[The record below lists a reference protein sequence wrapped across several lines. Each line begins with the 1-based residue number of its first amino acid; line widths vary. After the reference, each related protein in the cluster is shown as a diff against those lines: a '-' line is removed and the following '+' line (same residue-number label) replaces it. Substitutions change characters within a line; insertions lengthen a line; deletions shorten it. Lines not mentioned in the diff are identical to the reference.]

1 MSKFL
6 PVYFFLL
13 SFSFYTTAQTPE
25 QSPTQS
31 KPDTAR
37 IGLLL
42 RLGYYNLNRPWP
54 DKSYPDSA
62 MLFFNR
68 ALQLSATLREAEWEN
83 KAWAAIG
90 AAYMK
95 TDDLSRAKASF
106 FHIVEYYRKTGD
118 KVQEAFTWLKLGEL
132 IPVSPKEDLPDK
144 IQCLEDARSLF
155 RQTHRPEGDA
165 EAFMHIAE
173 AHLHQDKLDQAE
185 TELLQV
191 LDMYKAIGYKKL
203 HYTYDLL
210 AEVSKLKL
218 DLHNELKY
226 RMEAIK
232 TMEATAD
239 TAEAD
244 SYYSRVALVY
254 ADLDMYDLSVTWIQK
269 GLQVLKERRSY
280 EDYYGDLSLL
290 IYDWIKLD
298 KPQQAIA
305 FLEKTEK
312 EVPPVN
318 LAHRVDLNEMYGN
331 CYAAMK
337 SYEKAEQYYMEMM
350 RDYKVTNFNK
360 DFYTKGA
367 WMVTDFI
374 HYYQVLA
381 TFYLT
386 TKQYAKA
393 GPYVSKVLELPP
405 GVVRPVTLYKF
416 HQMQFVVDSAA
427 GNYISAIQHFELHKR
442 INDSLFNATK
452 SQQIADLQIKY
463 EIEKKEQSYKL
474 LEAQAKSEHAE
485 LQNVSLQR
493 NITIGGVAML
503 LIIAGLAYNGYRNK
517 QRSNRNMQ
525 IKQAEINQQNKSLQ
539 SLLQE
544 KEWLLKEVHHRVKNN
559 LQIIISLLNAQ
570 SDFLDNPSAIH
581 AIRESRERMQAIAL
595 IHQKLYQP
603 DYGPKINMLSY
614 IQDLV
619 SYLESSF
626 TVARGIYFQMEI
638 DEVSLDVSQAVPLGL
653 ILNEAITNAVKYA
666 FPGGRRGTIVVSLR
680 RQGARNVLLR
690 IADNGVGLP
699 GNFDFNRN
707 NSLGMQLIRL
717 FAEQLE
723 GELFFQGKDG
733 VEITLLFKQ
742 EFAVSVQQHAMA

>member
-1 MSKFL
+1 MSKIL
-6 PVYFFLL
+6 PVNFFLL
-13 SFSFYTTAQTPE
+13 SLTVCVAAQTPE
-25 QSPTQS
+25 QRLAQS
-31 KPDTAR
+31 KPDTTDVGR
-37 IGLLL
+37 LL

-62 MLFFNR
+62 LLFFNQ
-68 ALQLSATLREAEWEN
+68 ALQLSITLRNGDWEN

-95 TDDLSRAKASF
+95 SDDLSRAKASF

-118 KVQEAFTWLKLGEL
+118 KVQEGLTWLKLGEL
-132 IPVSPKEDLPDK
+132 IPVRPKEDLPDK
-144 IQCLEDARSLF
+144 IQSLENARTLF
-155 RQTHRPEGDA
+155 KETQRPQEDA

-173 AHLHQDKLDQAE
+173 AHIYQDKLDQAE
-185 TELLQV
+185 TELSRV

-232 TMEATAD
+232 TMEATVD

-254 ADLDMYDLSVTWIQK
+254 ADLDMYDLSITWIQK
-269 GLQVLKERRSY
+269 GLQVLKKRRSY

-290 IYDWIKLD
+290 IYDWIRLD

-337 SYEKAEQYYMEMM
+337 SYARAEQYYMEMVK
-350 RDYKVTNFNK
+350 DYRVTSFNK
-360 DFYTKGA
+360 DFYTKGS

-405 GVVRPVTLYKF
+405 GVVRPVTMYKF

-427 GNYISAIQHFELHKR
+427 GNYISAIRHFELHKS
-442 INDSLFNATK
+442 INDSLFNATR

-503 LIIAGLAYNGYRNK
+503 LIIAGFAYNGYRNK
-517 QRSNRNMQ
+517 RRSNRNMQ
-525 IKQAEINQQNKSLQ
+525 IKQAEINEQNKSLQ

-581 AIRESRERMQAIAL
+581 AIKESRERMQAIAL

-603 DYGPKINMLSY
+603 DYGPKINMSSY

-626 TVARGIYFQMEI
+626 TVARGIYFQLEI
-638 DEVSLDVSQAVPLGL
+638 DEISLDVSQAVPLGL

-680 RQGARNVLLR
+680 RQSARNILLR
-690 IADNGVGLP
+690 IADNGIGLP

-723 GELFFQGKDG
+723 GELFFEGKDG

-742 EFAVSVQQHAMA
+742 EFAVPVQHAMA

>member
-1 MSKFL
+1 MRNSL
-6 PVYFFLL
+6 PVYFFL
-13 SFSFYTTAQTPE
+13 FFFAFYTAAQTSA
-25 QSPTQS
+25 QSPAQS
-31 KPDTAR
+31 RSDTAR
-37 IGLLL
+37 ISHLL
-42 RLGYYNLNRPWP
+42 RLGNYDLNRPWP

-62 MLFFNR
+62 LLFFNQ
-68 ALQLSATLREAEWEN
+68 ALQLSTTLQEPEWKN

-95 TDDLSRAKASF
+95 ADDLSRAKAGF

-118 KVQEAFTWLKLGEL
+118 KIQEGVAWLKLGEL
-132 IPVSPKEDLPDK
+132 IPVITKEGLPDK
-144 IQCLEDARSLF
+144 IQSLENARSLF
-155 RQTHRPEGDA
+155 KQMHRPQEEA

-173 AHLHQDKLDQAE
+173 AHLHQEKLDQAE
-185 TELLQV
+185 TELFGV
-191 LDMYKAIGYKKL
+191 LDTFRTIGYKKL
-203 HYTYDLL
+203 HYAYDLL

-244 SYYSRVALVY
+244 SWYSRVALVY

-269 GLQVLKERRSY
+269 ALEVLKKRRSY

-298 KPQQAIA
+298 KLQQAIA

-337 SYEKAEQYYMEMM
+337 SYAKAEEYYMEMVK
-350 RDYKVTNFNK
+350 DYRITSFNR

-393 GPYVSKVLELPP
+393 GPYVSRVLELPP

-463 EIEKKEQSYKL
+463 EIDKKEQSYKL

-503 LIIAGLAYNGYRNK
+503 LIIAGFAYNGYRNK
-517 QRSNRNMQ
+517 QRSNRDMQ

-581 AIRESRERMQAIAL
+581 AIKESRERMQAIAL

-603 DYGPKINMLSY
+603 DYGPRINMLSY

-626 TVARGIYFQMEI
+626 TVARGIYFQLEI
-638 DEVSLDVSQAVPLGL
+638 DEISLDVSQAVPLGL

-666 FPGGRRGTIVVSLR
+666 FPGGQRGVIVVSLL
-680 RQGARNVLLR
+680 RQGARNILLR

-707 NSLGMQLIRL
+707 NSL
-717 FAEQLE
+717 
-723 GELFFQGKDG
+723 
-733 VEITLLFKQ
+733 
-742 EFAVSVQQHAMA
+742 